1 MTDAFYCSYCAR
13 RQHDV
18 RKLIAG
24 PGPRLFICDAC
35 VDLCHEI
42 VHPPADKK
50 PARFLTG
57 YQPGS
62 YGCHEAMHMAFVLQ
76 ELVARQLLEH
86 RAITSRPEWAKL
98 AQTAFDTLFELYQA
112 IDREH
117 LVESHG
123 ESGERGQVIG
133 FGALPSE

>member
-98 AQTAFDTLFELYQA
+98 AQTAFDTLFDLSG
-112 IDREH
+112 DRPRAPRR
-117 LVESHG
+117 VT
-123 ESGERGQVIG
+123 RRVW
-133 FGALPSE
+133 GARPGHRLWGPTQ